1 MLHAEGLAWTSGSDL
16 TISFAPDGT
25 DVAGQASG
33 LFAELETPQTA
44 VWQDAV
50 LSAFRTWAQ
59 YTTTNVQVVTD
70 SGDPFGV
77 AGPTQGDPRFGD
89 IRIAAVPLSSDVIA
103 ISVPHDE
110 FISGTWAGDV
120 LINSNA
126 LFANVDE
133 LFSVMLHEAG
143 HVFGLAHSND
153 PASPM
158 FFHGVSLA
166 VMPTA
171 QDIADLREAYGTP
184 VQSEER
190 SDESR
195 HDRSRDDESHEAKGE
210 RREDRDEDEHREPS
224 RVGLATDVQYVYANS
239 DQALH
244 YASSGVIDSAKDVDT
259 LRLSAGDAEADGFK
273 FLTVTVRATEPRG
286 LIPQVEVFSSEGTK
300 LDGQVLA
307 NANGTFVLQVAD
319 VSPEENYVVRV
330 RGADSAG
337 PFQAGG
343 YQLEAQYVDHPAQLE
358 TFVADTLSSAR
369 PQSEQSVQVNETT
382 LAHFVLSVDP
392 VKTAASVA
400 LWAVIYDAAGSVV
413 GRFAAHAGES
423 RSSGTLLLT
432 PGDYRL
438 ELTAARPD
446 SGSLPD
452 VGFQLLGKTISLPIG
467 PGISD
472 PTRAPMLPRLNL
484 GGGANNQFPPG
495 LAVTDPIIF
504 PGPINMPSPPQPMIV
519 SPPWTDPSWWYWRGG
534 PLAGNFRRLMP

>member
-1 MLHAEGLAWTSGSDL
+1 MGL
-16 TISFAPDGT
+16 P
-25 DVAGQASG
+25 
-33 LFAELETPQTA
+33 
-44 VWQDAV
+44 
-50 LSAFRTWAQ
+50 
-59 YTTTNVQVVTD
+59 
-70 SGDPFGV
+70 
-77 AGPTQGDPRFGD
+77 
-89 IRIAAVPLSSDVIA
+89 
-103 ISVPHDE
+103 
-110 FISGTWAGDV
+110 
-120 LINSNA
+120 
-126 LFANVDE
+126 
-133 LFSVMLHEAG
+133 
-143 HVFGLAHSND
+143 
-153 PASPM
+153 
-158 FFHGVSLA
+158 
-166 VMPTA
+166 
-171 QDIADLREAYGTP
+171 
-184 VQSEER
+184 
-190 SDESR
+190 
-195 HDRSRDDESHEAKGE
+195 
-210 RREDRDEDEHREPS
+210 
-224 RVGLATDVQYVYANS
+224 TDVQYVYANS

-244 YASSGVIDSAKDVDT
+244 YVSSGVIDSAKDVDT
-259 LRLSAGDAEADGFK
+259 LRLSAGDAEADGFR

-358 TFVADTLSSAR
+358 TFVADTLSSAK

-467 PGISD
+467 PGIPD
-472 PTRAPMLPRLNL
+472 PTRAPCFRVLISEGGQTTNSHPAWRLPIRSFFRDRSTCRVRLN
-484 GGGANNQFPPG
+484 
-495 LAVTDPIIF
+495 
-504 PGPINMPSPPQPMIV
+504 
-519 SPPWTDPSWWYWRGG
+519 R
-534 PLAGNFRRLMP
+534 